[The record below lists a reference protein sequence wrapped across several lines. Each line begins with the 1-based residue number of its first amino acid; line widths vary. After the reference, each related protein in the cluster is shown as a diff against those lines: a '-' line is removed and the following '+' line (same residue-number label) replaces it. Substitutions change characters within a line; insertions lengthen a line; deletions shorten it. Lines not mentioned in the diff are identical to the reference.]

1 MIKRRDPFDEFAF
14 LIRKETATSLGLS
27 GKALQKALDDLAAF
41 DVVPGGRP
49 YQSRHKLVQAA
60 CDALHGYLVQKE
72 LNGISDNE
80 TLKKAFHIP
89 EEIWRK
95 LGFVVDEKDSE

>member
-14 LIRKETATSLGLS
+14 LIRKETATSLGLA
-27 GKALQKALDDLAAF
+27 GKALQKALGELAAF
-41 DVVPGGRP
+41 DANPGGRP
-49 YQSRHKLVQAA
+49 HQSRPELLQAA

-80 TLKKAFHIP
+80 TLKKAFLIP

-95 LGFVVDEKDSE
+95 LGFAHEKDSE